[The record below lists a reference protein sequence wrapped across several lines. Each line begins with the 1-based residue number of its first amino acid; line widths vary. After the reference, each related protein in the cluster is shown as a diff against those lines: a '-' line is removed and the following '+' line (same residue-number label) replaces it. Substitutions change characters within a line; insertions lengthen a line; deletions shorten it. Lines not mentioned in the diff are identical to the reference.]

1 MESASLG
8 QRRLEGHFK
17 TTVQDKTCLQ
27 AKCSPYMM
35 QMQVDILIYAQV
47 CMFHIFTQP
56 RVYVCVCVSLSF
68 QP

>member
-17 TTVQDKTCLQ
+17 ITVQDKTCLQ

-35 QMQVDILIYAQV
+35 QMQVDIYAQV